1 MCYFVSVVVGNRCR
15 KIRFLN
21 RFLDLWLLGA
31 FRPQN
36 SQKRKKDDE
45 QRGKGKEEDRNRQR
59 KRRGKERESS
69 PENRPKSGKEDEIH
83 GSGSTR
89 TQNPGEPAR
98 SSLGLCLRPSPTTAA
113 QTSNRPRSY
122 GSVEPTQTRPTVQL
136 SRPANQ
142 TLAAQPSKP
151 RPNV

>member
-1 MCYFVSVVVGNRCR
+1 MCYFVSVVVGNRGR

-31 FRPQN
+31 FWPQN
-36 SQKRKKDDE
+36 SQKGKKDDE
-45 QRGKGKEEDRNRQR
+45 RRGKGKEEDRSRQR

-69 PENRPKSGKEDEIH
+69 LENQPKSGKEDEIR

-122 GSVEPTQTRPTVQL
+122 SSVEPTQTRPTVQL

-142 TLAAQPSKP
+142 TLAVQPSKP
-151 RPNV
+151 RPND

>member
-1 MCYFVSVVVGNRCR
+1 MCHSISQHVSTPLIVAVYFLYNRGR

-21 RFLDLWLLGA
+21 QFLDLWLLGA

-36 SQKRKKDDE
+36 SQKEKKVEE
-45 QRGKGKEEDRNRQR
+45 QRGKGKEEDQNRQR

-98 SSLGLCLRPSPTTAA
+98 SSLGLYLRPTQLQRPKP
-113 QTSNRPRSY
+113 QTGP
-122 GSVEPTQTRPTVQL
+122 ETTVQL
-136 SRPANQ
+136 NQ
-142 TLAAQPSKP
+142 P
-151 RPNV
+151 RLDPRSN